1 MNIITKF
8 TVASDQ
14 GIDTLTAIT
23 KDLAKEKFSSILD
36 QKMLEA
42 YINKQF
48 NTKQLVAEMNDLS
61 NQWLVVYADN
71 HPAGYAKITPGGKK
85 PQSLENKRA
94 VRIAD
99 FAVLEKYSAIEIKKA
114 LFEKCLSVC
123 KHLEGVWIN
132 EYLSSPL
139 IEFFESYGFAR
150 QLETCRLDE
159 LELPSVCLVWLNDA
173 AKK

>member
-8 TVASDQ
+8 TIATDE
-14 GIDTLTAIT
+14 GIDIMLVLT
-23 KDLAKEKFSSILD
+23 KELAEEKFSFNLD

-42 YINKQF
+42 YINKHF

-61 NQWLVVYADN
+61 NQWLVVYVDN
-71 HPAGYAKITPGGKK
+71 HPAGYAKVTSNGKK
-85 PQSLENKRA
+85 PHSLENKRA

-99 FAVLEKYSAIEIKKA
+99 FAVLKKYSAIEIKKT
-114 LFEKCLSVC
+114 LLEKCLSIS

-132 EYLSSPL
+132 EYLSNPV
-139 IEFFESYGFAR
+139 IEFFESNGFVR
-150 QLETCRLDE
+150 QPETYQLEE
-159 LELPSVCLVWLNDA
+159 LELPSVCLVRLNDA